1 MTVTSTTAMLVG
13 TPEMLGAKDG
23 AVTVAVPKVE
33 IEEAL
38 QSDAPLELIL
48 DVLRTEEEATEAA
61 AHEIAVAWERQD
73 LESLVSGT
81 AGDSI
86 IFSFDQTEL
95 ERVLADEDFEG
106 HGLRERAMILTVAA
120 AAASAA
126 ASSASAMPYAD
137 TGSGAAI
144 VQTAV
149 PSAHD
154 EATLAE
160 RGIGVQPASAHDE
173 ATLAARGIEAQSA
186 AAGHDEATLVAR
198 GIDAQPA
205 AATHDEAT
213 ASARGIG
220 VAPVIGS
227 AQDEATLGTR
237 GIDPQPVPATHD
249 EATLVGRGIETPAVA
264 APDSGFDLPAFDAGT
279 AAAVG
284 GLAGAGLVIA
294 AAGFVV
300 RRRREPGT
308 A

>member
-33 IEEAL
+33 IEEAM

-126 ASSASAMPYAD
+126 ASSASAMAYAD

-173 ATLAARGIEAQSA
+173 ATLAARGIEAQP
-186 AAGHDEATLVAR
+186 E
-198 GIDAQPA
+198 

-249 EATLVGRGIETPAVA
+249 EATLVGRGIETPALA